1 MIQEDLRQE
10 FEQALNEAWERY
22 HCHGWLV
29 DQFEDNYGECAFAK
43 GFREGSRWMLDNP
56 SGGALYHVLNK
67 GCAQGYKHAVEKTI
81 QWIKDV
87 AEEWKGSGFK
97 QVECEFATI
106 NDMIE
111 DYKEYMEEQ
120 L

>member
-1 MIQEDLRQE
+1 MKMKSYTD

-67 GCAQGYKHAVEKTI
+67 GVKQGYKDAVEKTCEWLKDNVEI
-81 QWIKDV
+81 YFDIDGNEPVIDV
-87 AEEWKGSGFK
+87 ADLLKDFER
-97 QVECEFATI
+97 
-106 NDMIE
+106 DMGGQE
-111 DYKEYMEEQ
+111 
-120 L
+120 